1 VSVTSSDNDAANVA
15 QDGRSS
21 VALNETPDGGLS
33 NQGTDE
39 TTITGDSAGE
49 VQPSVEHEA
58 PKKTARRK
66 TATPRKRAPKKMA
79 KEETAAES
87 VGLADGETPTSDA
100 SATEPEVE
108 IAAQAAAPE
117 AVKKPRRRRKKAE
130 PVAVAEV
137 APDVPP
143 QATPQEV
150 SAPISEGA
158 TPVSE
163 GSVETLVG
171 HPDPAP
177 QPEQPITSPPVDAP
191 PVDVPAL
198 SEPEVTA
205 KPAEP
210 EVATKPKRRGWWSLG
225 K

>member
-1 VSVTSSDNDAANVA
+1 
-15 QDGRSS
+15 
-21 VALNETPDGGLS
+21 
-33 NQGTDE
+33 
-39 TTITGDSAGE
+39 
-49 VQPSVEHEA
+49 
-58 PKKTARRK
+58 
-66 TATPRKRAPKKMA
+66 MA

-87 VGLADGETPTSDA
+87 VGLADGETPTSDT

-137 APDVPP
+137 APDVTP
-143 QATPQEV
+143 QATLPEI

-163 GSVETLVG
+163 SSVETLVG

-191 PVDVPAL
+191 PVEVPPVDVRHCL
-198 SEPEVTA
+198 N
-205 KPAEP
+205 
-210 EVATKPKRRGWWSLG
+210 RRSRQNQQNQRLQPSLKG
-225 K
+225 VVGGLWENSSKQTSHRIF

>member
-1 VSVTSSDNDAANVA
+1 
-15 QDGRSS
+15 
-21 VALNETPDGGLS
+21 
-33 NQGTDE
+33 
-39 TTITGDSAGE
+39 
-49 VQPSVEHEA
+49 
-58 PKKTARRK
+58 
-66 TATPRKRAPKKMA
+66 M
-79 KEETAAES
+79 
-87 VGLADGETPTSDA
+87 DGETPTSDTG
-100 SATEPEVE
+100 ATEPEVE

-130 PVAVAEV
+130 PFAVTEV
-137 APDVPP
+137 APDVTPQATLSQTALP
-143 QATPQEV
+143 QATPPEI

-177 QPEQPITSPPVDAP
+177 QPEQPITSLPVDAP
-191 PVDVPAL
+191 PVDAPAL

-210 EVATKPKRRGWWSLG
+210 EVATKPKRRGWWSLE